1 MSKDQVRKLSWKEIY
16 QLSKTS
22 LMEFFNA
29 DNFMHGAALAYY
41 AIFALV
47 PIVYL
52 AITIFGTVVGEDVIL
67 EIIQDVLQQNIG
79 ISDVSGIMDFVSE
92 LNIAEGS
99 FILKIVGV
107 IVLLFSSTAL
117 LNAMRN
123 SINNF
128 FGIIPQKNRNIVLQ
142 TLISRA
148 VSFGI
153 LSLFGITLILTYF
166 TQTIIFS
173 ITDQLINSSSGA
185 RAVLYLIIEHG
196 SLIAVNVILFAF
208 IFKYLHDGKVKWK
221 LAWGGS
227 LFTSVMLYLGHLLI
241 KFYLVNYFFAAGAG
255 FAGTL
260 MVILTWM
267 FYSSQIIFLG
277 AKFTAVY
284 AKMVGRPITAK

>member
-1 MSKDQVRKLSWKEIY
+1 MSKDQVRKLSWKEIFE
-16 QLSKTS
+16 LSKTS
-22 LMEFFNA
+22 MMEFFNA

-52 AITIFGTVVGEDVIL
+52 AITIFGSVVGEEVIL

-79 ISDVSGIMDFVSE
+79 ITDVSGIMDFVAE
-92 LNIAEGS
+92 LNISQGN
-99 FILKIVGV
+99 FVLKVVGIV
-107 IVLLFSSTAL
+107 VLLFSSTAL
-117 LNAMRN
+117 LNALRN

-128 FGIIPQKNRNIVLQ
+128 FGIVPKKNKNIVLQ

-153 LSLFGITLILTYF
+153 LSLFGVCLILTYF
-166 TQTIIFS
+166 TQTVIFS
-173 ITDQLINSSSGA
+173 LTDQLIASGSGI
-185 RAVLYLIIEHG
+185 RSTFYLIVEHG
-196 SLIAVNVILFAF
+196 SLILVNVILFAF
-208 IFKYLHDGKVKWK
+208 IFKYLHDGVVKWK

-227 LFTSVMLYLGHLLI
+227 LFTSILLYLGHLLI
-241 KFYLVNYFFAAGAG
+241 KYYLVNYFFAANVG

-284 AKMVGRPITAK
+284 AKMVGRPIIAK

>member
-1 MSKDQVRKLSWKEIY
+1 MSKDQVRKLSWKEIFE
-16 QLSKTS
+16 LSKTS
-22 LMEFFNA
+22 MMEFFNA

-52 AITIFGTVVGEDVIL
+52 AITIFGSVVGEEVIL

-79 ISDVSGIMDFVSE
+79 ITDVSGIMDFVAE
-92 LNIAEGS
+92 LNISQGN
-99 FILKIVGV
+99 FVLKVVGIV
-107 IVLLFSSTAL
+107 VLLFSSTAL
-117 LNAMRN
+117 LNALRN

-128 FGIIPQKNRNIVLQ
+128 FGIVPKKNKNIVLQ

-153 LSLFGITLILTYF
+153 LSLFGVCLILTYF
-166 TQTIIFS
+166 TQTVIFS
-173 ITDQLINSSSGA
+173 LTDQFIASGSGV
-185 RAVLYLIIEHG
+185 RSTFYLIVEHG
-196 SLIAVNVILFAF
+196 SLILVNVILFAF
-208 IFKYLHDGKVKWK
+208 IFKYLHDGVVKWK

-227 LFTSVMLYLGHLLI
+227 LFTSILLYLGHLLI
-241 KFYLVNYFFAAGAG
+241 KYYLVNYFFAANVG

-284 AKMVGRPITAK
+284 AKMVGRPIIAK